1 MSDLRSLTS
10 NMTLNFDPG
19 TEKIPTVKSALY
31 YEVKHMNRRE
41 WLLMNM
47 NVRADVT
54 LTLRKHAY
62 VTYSKFLTA
71 VKIDNFKMKDGYISL
86 IFAQITEILGTR

>member
-47 NVRADVT
+47 NVSFD
-54 LTLRKHAY
+54 H
-62 VTYSKFLTA
+62 F
-71 VKIDNFKMKDGYISL
+71 
-86 IFAQITEILGTR
+86 